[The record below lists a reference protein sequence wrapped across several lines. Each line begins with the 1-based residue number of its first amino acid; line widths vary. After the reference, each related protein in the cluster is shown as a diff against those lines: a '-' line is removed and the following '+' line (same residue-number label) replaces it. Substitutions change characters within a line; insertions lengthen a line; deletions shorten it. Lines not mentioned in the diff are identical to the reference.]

1 MADKLRE
8 AKKLTAA
15 LLNSSLAPGRY
26 HDGGNLGLFLR
37 VDPNG
42 ARFWI
47 QRISIKGK
55 VTATGKTGRAE
66 MGLGS
71 YPLVSLADAR
81 ARATINKSM
90 AMQGG
95 DPLEAKRKARDA
107 MTFAQA
113 VEHVLTAKGAE
124 FRSEKHKKQ
133 WRATLDT
140 YAAPIL
146 GPMLLPSIEARHVL
160 RVLQP
165 IWTEKTETAS
175 RLRGRIEAV
184 LSWATVAGHRTGD
197 NPARWKGNLAELLPK
212 PGKVAEAG
220 NHPARTLSDLPR
232 WWAELDRRE
241 GMAARALQFALMCC
255 ARSGEVR
262 GMTWAEVDFGDA
274 PGATHA
280 TRATSATRATQG
292 AIWTV
297 PAGRMK
303 ADREH
308 RVPLTPEAVALLEA
322 LPRVKGTDLVFFA
335 PQGGMLSDMSLSAVM
350 RRMQETELK
359 RLAEADK
366 AAGIESPKGPRGFV
380 DARSGRAAV
389 PHGLRSTFRDWAAE
403 HGIDRDLAEMALA
416 HSVGS
421 EVERA
426 YRRSDMLER
435 RRALM
440 ETWGQAVR
448 GVMAGGN
455 VVRISQGAAV

>member
-15 LLNSSLAPGRY
+15 LLNSSLEPGRY

-37 VDPNG
+37 AEPNG
-42 ARFWI
+42 AKFWI
-47 QRISIKGK
+47 QRISVKGK
-55 VTATGKTGRAE
+55 LTKTGTQARVE

-81 ARATINKSM
+81 ARATVNKSM

-107 MTFAQA
+107 MTFAKA
-113 VEHVLTAKGAE
+113 VEHYLADNLGNHLN
-124 FRSEKHKKQ
+124 EKHRKQ
-133 WRATLDT
+133 WRSTLDT
-140 YAAPIL
+140 YAAPVL
-146 GPMLLPSIEARHVL
+146 GPMLLPTIEARHVL

-165 IWTEKTETAS
+165 IWADKTETAS

-212 PGKVAEAG
+212 PSKVADAG
-220 NHPARTLSDLPR
+220 NHPALALSDLPR
-232 WWAELDRRE
+232 WWQELEGRE
-241 GMAARALQFALMCC
+241 GMAARALQFAVMCC

-262 GMTWAEVDFGDA
+262 GMTWAEVDLAEA
-274 PGATHA
+274 PD
-280 TRATSATRATQG
+280 ATSATIATQG
-292 AIWTV
+292 AIWTI
-297 PAGRMK
+297 PASRMK
-303 ADREH
+303 ASREH
-308 RVPLTPEAVALLEA
+308 RVPLTPEAVALLQA
-322 LPRVKGTDLVFFA
+322 LPRMNGTDLVFFA

-350 RRMQETELK
+350 RRRQASELK

-366 AAGIESPKGPRGFV
+366 VAGIEPPKGPRGFV
-380 DARSGRAAV
+380 DARSGRPAV
-389 PHGLRSTFRDWAAE
+389 PHGLRSTFRDWVAE
-403 HGIDRDLAEMALA
+403 QGIDRDLAEMALA

-426 YRRSDMLER
+426 YRRTDMVER

-440 ETWGQAVR
+440 AAWGQAVR
-448 GVMAGGN
+448 GEAAGGN
-455 VVRISQGAAV
+455 VVRITREIGQ

>member
-1 MADKLRE
+1 MADKLRD

-37 VDPNG
+37 VESNG
-42 ARFWI
+42 AKFWV
-47 QRISIKGK
+47 QRISVKGK
-55 VTATGKTGRAE
+55 LTKTGTQARIE

-71 YPLVSLADAR
+71 YPLVTLADAR
-81 ARATINKSM
+81 ARATANKSL

-107 MTFAQA
+107 MTFGQA
-113 VEHVLTAKGAE
+113 VDRYLAAKLDE
-124 FRSEKHKKQ
+124 FRNEKHKKQ

-140 YAAPIL
+140 YAAPFL
-146 GPMLLPSIEARHVL
+146 GPMLLPTINAPHIL
-160 RVLQP
+160 RVLEP
-165 IWTEKTETAS
+165 IWADKTETAS

-212 PGKVAEAG
+212 PGKMADAG
-220 NHPARTLSDLPR
+220 NHPALALSDLPR
-232 WWAELDRRE
+232 WWRELENRD
-241 GMAARALQFALMCC
+241 GMAARALQFAVMCC

-262 GMTWAEVDFGDA
+262 AMTWAEVDLGDS
-274 PGATHA
+274 PRA
-280 TRATSATRATQG
+280 TRATRATQG
-292 AIWTV
+292 AIWTI
-297 PAGRMK
+297 PANRMK

-308 RVPLTPEAVALLEA
+308 RVPLTAEAMALLQA
-322 LPRVKGTDLVFFA
+322 LPRMNGTDLVFFA

-350 RRMQETELK
+350 RRLQDSELK

-366 AAGIESPKGPRGFV
+366 AAGTKPPKGPRGFV
-380 DARSGRAAV
+380 DARNGRAAV

-403 HGIDRDLAEMALA
+403 QGVDRDLAEMTLA
-416 HSVGS
+416 HVVGS

-426 YRRSDMLER
+426 YRRTDMVER
-435 RRALM
+435 RRGLLQA
-440 ETWGQAVR
+440 WGQAAR
-448 GVMAGGN
+448 GEAAGGN
-455 VVRISQGAAV
+455 VVRITG

>member
-15 LLNSSLAPGRY
+15 LLNSNLEPGRY

-37 VDPNG
+37 VEPNG
-42 ARFWI
+42 AKFWI
-47 QRISIKGK
+47 QRISVKGK
-55 VTATGKTGRAE
+55 LTKTGTQARVE

-107 MTFAQA
+107 MTFAKA
-113 VEHVLTAKGAE
+113 VEHYLAAKLGE
-124 FRSEKHKKQ
+124 FRSDKHKKQ

-140 YAAPIL
+140 YAAPVL
-146 GPMLLPSIEARHVL
+146 GPMLLPTIEARHVL

-165 IWTEKTETAS
+165 IWTDNTETAS

-220 NHPARTLSDLPR
+220 NHPALALSDLTR
-232 WWAELDRRE
+232 WWQELESRD
-241 GMAARALQFALMCC
+241 GMAARALQFAVMTC

-262 GMTWAEVDFGDA
+262 GMTWAEVDLGDT
-274 PGATHA
+274 PRA
-280 TRATSATRATQG
+280 TRATSATQG
-292 AIWTV
+292 AIWTI
-297 PAGRMK
+297 PASRMK
-303 ADREH
+303 AEREH
-308 RVPLTPEAVALLEA
+308 RVPLTAEGVALLQS
-322 LPRVKGTDLVFFA
+322 LPRINGTDLVFFA
-335 PQGGMLSDMSLSAVM
+335 PQGGMLSDMTISAVM
-350 RRMQETELK
+350 RRMQASELT

-366 AAGIESPKGPRGFV
+366 AAGVEPPKGPRGFV

-403 HGIDRDLAEMALA
+403 QGIDRDMAEMALA

-426 YRRSDMLER
+426 YRRTDMVER

-440 ETWGQAVR
+440 EAWGQAVR
-448 GVMAGGN
+448 GNTMQTN
-455 VVRISQGAAV
+455 VVQFRGESQ

>member
-1 MADKLRE
+1 MADRLRE

-15 LLNSSLAPGRY
+15 KLNSGLEPGRY

-42 ARFWI
+42 AKFWI

-55 VTATGKTGRAE
+55 VTASGKTGRAE

-71 YPLVSLADAR
+71 FPLVSLADAR
-81 ARATINKSM
+81 ARATVNKQM

-113 VEHVLTAKGAE
+113 VDHYLTAKLAE
-124 FRSEKHKKQ
+124 FRSDKHGKQ

-140 YAAPIL
+140 YAAPVL
-146 GPMLLPSIEARHVL
+146 GPMLLAAIEARHVL

-165 IWTEKTETAS
+165 IWAEKTETAS

-184 LSWATVAGHRTGD
+184 LSWATVAGHRAGD

-212 PGKVAEAG
+212 PGKVADAG
-220 NHPARTLSDLPR
+220 NHPALALSDLPR
-232 WWAELDRRE
+232 WWQELETRE
-241 GMAARALQFALMCC
+241 GMAARALQFAVMTC

-262 GMTWAEVDFGDA
+262 GMTWAEVALAEA
-274 PGATHA
+274 PGA
-280 TRATSATRATQG
+280 TRATSATRG

-297 PAGRMK
+297 PAARMK
-303 ADREH
+303 AGREH
-308 RVPLTPEAVALLEA
+308 RVPLTVQAVALLKA
-322 LPRVKGTDLVFFA
+322 LPLMKGTDLVFFA
-335 PQGGMLSDMSLSAVM
+335 PQGGSLSDMSISAVM
-350 RRMQETELK
+350 RRMQESELK
-359 RLAEADK
+359 RLAEVAQAVRHDV
-366 AAGIESPKGPRGFV
+366 PTGPRGFV

-389 PHGLRSTFRDWAAE
+389 PHGLRSTFRDWCAE
-403 HGIDRDLAEMALA
+403 QGIDRDMAEMALA

-426 YRRSDMLER
+426 YRRTDMIER

-448 GVMAGGN
+448 GEGGRGN
-455 VVRISQGAAV
+455 VVSFAK